1 MPLSRQAIVPV
12 AGSADE
18 KLPSFTGYCG
28 ADMKDAKG
36 HGSNARSGSAA
47 MNDEAA
53 YRQRHT
59 ITYTKVGGEPADPQ
73 AVSGGQ
79 PVASNAHA
87 AATLAGGAKSA
98 PVDTHPA
105 MADAA
110 GLSGRNWGSPRDAAS
125 YHIAGSSRVAN
136 ARYDRENP
144 GPNEGPRKG
153 RWPKDVMK
161 D

>member
-1 MPLSRQAIVPV
+1 MA
-12 AGSADE
+12 
-18 KLPSFTGYCG
+18 
-28 ADMKDAKG
+28 KDAKG
-36 HGSNARSGSAA
+36 HGSDAHGVAGAIAKAFVKPGTTAMHPELGRVTIVKVNNDGSAVVRDSTGVQGTT
-47 MNDEAA
+47 MVRGLSQD
-53 YRQRHT
+53 Y
-59 ITYTKVGGEPADPQ
+59 
-73 AVSGGQ
+73 SGGQ

-87 AATLAGGAKSA
+87 AATLASGPKSA
-98 PVDTHPA
+98 SVDTHPA

-144 GPNEGPRKG
+144 GPYEGPRKG

>member
-1 MPLSRQAIVPV
+1 MA
-12 AGSADE
+12 
-18 KLPSFTGYCG
+18 
-28 ADMKDAKG
+28 KDKGG
-36 HGSNARSGSAA
+36 HGSDPRGNAIASAQAAANRAGKPMSVLNLNTVGRAMHVVRDYSPGHEQGPYAHQFVAKVEPQLSG
-47 MNDEAA
+47 
-53 YRQRHT
+53 
-59 ITYTKVGGEPADPQ
+59 
-73 AVSGGQ
+73 GGQ
-79 PVASNAHA
+79 PVVSDAHA
-87 AATLAGGAKSA
+87 AATLAGGPKSA

-105 MADAA
+105 MADAT

-144 GPNEGPRKG
+144 GPYEGPRKG